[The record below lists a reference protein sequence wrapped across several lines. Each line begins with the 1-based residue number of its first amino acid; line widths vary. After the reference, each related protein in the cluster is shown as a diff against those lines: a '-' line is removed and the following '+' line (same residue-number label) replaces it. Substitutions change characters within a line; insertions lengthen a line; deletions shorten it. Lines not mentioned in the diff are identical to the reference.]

1 MKAKLNLNGPIMLET
16 GGKFTYRHGEVVE
29 TVEKP
34 RVFLCR
40 CGQSANK
47 PFCDGAHKTVGFEAP
62 AGEIEF
68 EQGGSNPV
76 T

>member
-1 MKAKLNLNGPIMLET
+1 MKAKLNENGPIMLET
-16 GGKFTYRHGEVVE
+16 GGKFVYRHGDVEE

-47 PFCDGAHKTVGFEAP
+47 PFCDSTHKTVGFIAP

-68 EQGGSNPV
+68 QP
-76 T
+76 